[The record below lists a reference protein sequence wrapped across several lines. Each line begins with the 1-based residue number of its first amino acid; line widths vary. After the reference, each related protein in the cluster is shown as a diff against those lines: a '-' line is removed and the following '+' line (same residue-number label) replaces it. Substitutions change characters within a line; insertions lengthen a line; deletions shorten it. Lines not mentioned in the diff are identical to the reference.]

1 MTLSV
6 TVLGSSA
13 MYATRERACSGYLL
27 EVGGR
32 HVWLDA
38 GAGTWRNLIEH
49 IDYQDIDA
57 VILTHQHPDHTSDV
71 FQAFHARNYGGETP
85 LPVIPLWA
93 PGPTI
98 AALRAFNDSIDES
111 FEMNKVVDGG
121 SIDYASATFSFTL
134 MAHPV
139 ETLGVR
145 VEAEDAVF
153 AYSADSGTSA
163 DFESLAAS
171 ADLFVCEATFQD
183 SDEEWTGHMSASQA
197 AGVAAGVG
205 VTRLLLS
212 HLPPGRDLGISL
224 AEADAAGGAVQIQLA
239 ADGQRFEVGS

>member
-1 MTLSV
+1 VTLTV

-13 MYATRERACSGYLL
+13 IYATRERACSGYLL
-27 EVGGR
+27 ELGGR

-38 GAGTWRNLIEH
+38 GAGTWRNLLEH
-49 IDYQDIDA
+49 IDYPDIDA

-71 FQAFHARNYGGETP
+71 FQAFHARNYGESPP

-93 PGPTI
+93 PGPTLES
-98 AALRAFNDSIDES
+98 LRGYNSSIDES
-111 FEMNKVVDGG
+111 FELNQVVEGG
-121 SIDYASATFSFTL
+121 SFDYAGATFSFTL

-145 VEAEDAVF
+145 VEVGDVVF
-153 AYSADSGTSA
+153 AYSADSGTDA

-171 ADLFVCEATFQD
+171 ADLFICEATFQD
-183 SDEEWTGHMSASQA
+183 SDEAWTGHMSASEA

-205 VTRLLLS
+205 ATRLVLT
-212 HLPPGRDLGISL
+212 HLPAGRDLGISL
-224 AEADAAGGAVQIQLA
+224 AEADAAGVGVQIQLA
-239 ADGQRFEVGS
+239 ADGQRFEVGE